1 MKFFTSLLSRVYQYA
16 TIVIVVGSPLFFI
29 PKTVFPGDTTYHIA
43 MMIVI
48 AVALLSYVLR
58 ALITKT
64 WHTVSRL
71 EFLGYF
77 GFSAAVA
84 LSTVFSGSPLLILFG
99 DGLNQY
105 SSVALL
111 GLPVV
116 MYLVRSLPET
126 VRHYLKFVM
135 VGLLSLSSLVFV
147 TTLMIGGGLVDFART
162 FFSGFSSTVSLAA
175 YIGLFSAVLFFY
187 TAKGQVKKR
196 YKIFVFTTACLFV
209 AWAVT
214 VASQNSIRPNLSSTL
229 LVGKSTL
236 MNEGIF
242 GVGSGN
248 FSRAWQLYRPQD
260 VINSQYFGYEFIQGF
275 DTMSTFFVTIGFV
288 GVLALLLLV
297 IAGLYSTFISYRQ
310 NREGKERFILG
321 LLLVSLIYFFV
332 VSLLVPLSYAMLVMW
347 MVVSGLG
354 LAKARLTE
362 FHPSKK
368 LAYLLVPLAIV
379 FCVNAIVTINK
390 ARAFSLYAKA
400 QTSANVDDATKLVEK
415 AYDIYAHDAFKR
427 VLVEYAITSN
437 RNLVATQNKNEEE
450 MKAVYLA
457 TAQKAVDHALKA
469 VAINPNNYQNYVS
482 LGRAYELAVPFDKEG
497 AFASAKDAYG
507 KAIQLY
513 PGNPY
518 LYLMQARLEIS
529 AGTKDGVRTNLTEA
543 LKKKQNF
550 ADALYLMSQLE
561 ASDNK
566 IDEAI
571 AYAVEAVKNAPNDP
585 LVYTQ
590 AGLLLYAKKDYQNA
604 VIALRAGLEK
614 DPNNQNIAYFLVL
627 ALRDGGRPDI
637 AKPLAEELLKR
648 NPGNQDLTTLVQSLS
663 ASLQAPAP
671 APEETKKKK

>member
-1 MKFFTSLLSRVYQYA
+1 
-16 TIVIVVGSPLFFI
+16 
-29 PKTVFPGDTTYHIA
+29 
-43 MMIVI
+43 
-48 AVALLSYVLR
+48 
-58 ALITKT
+58 
-64 WHTVSRL
+64 
-71 EFLGYF
+71 
-77 GFSAAVA
+77 
-84 LSTVFSGSPLLILFG
+84 
-99 DGLNQY
+99 
-105 SSVALL
+105 
-111 GLPVV
+111 
-116 MYLVRSLPET
+116 
-126 VRHYLKFVM
+126 
-135 VGLLSLSSLVFV
+135 
-147 TTLMIGGGLVDFART
+147 
-162 FFSGFSSTVSLAA
+162 
-175 YIGLFSAVLFFY
+175 
-187 TAKGQVKKR
+187 
-196 YKIFVFTTACLFV
+196 VFTTACLFV

-275 DTMSTFFVTIGFV
+275 DTMSTFFVTVGFV
-288 GVLALLLLV
+288 GVLAFLLLV

-310 NREGKERFILG
+310 NREGKEHLMLG
-321 LLLVSLIYFFV
+321 LLLVSLVYFFV

-497 AFASAKDAYG
+497 AFASAKGAYG